1 MNNNFDFNN
10 VGKRMPYTAP
20 DGFLD
25 QMEANVWQEVK
36 ADLTAA
42 SVAKKKRKL
51 YRLSVISTLLAA
63 AACVAVVFMIH
74 PFAAKQSAQ
83 PADSFAPV
91 EQAYAKLS
99 AEDQAYMLEVYQE
112 DVFLDEQ
119 I

>member
-1 MNNNFDFNN
+1 MNDNIDLDRI
-10 VGKRMPYTAP
+10 GKRMPYTAP

-36 ADLTAA
+36 ADLTATPA
-42 SVAKKKRKL
+42 AKKRRKL
-51 YRLSVISTLLAA
+51 YRLSIISTFLAA
-63 AACVAVVFMIH
+63 AACVAVVFMVH
-74 PFAAKQSAQ
+74 PFATKPSVQ

-119 I
+119 F